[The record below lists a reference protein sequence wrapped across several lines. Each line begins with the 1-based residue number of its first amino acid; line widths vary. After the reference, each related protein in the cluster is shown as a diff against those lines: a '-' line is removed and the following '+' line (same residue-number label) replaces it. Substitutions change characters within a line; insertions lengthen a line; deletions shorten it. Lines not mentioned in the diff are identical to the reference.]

1 VRKIYSLEDGRFA
14 VKLARDAVKTFIE
27 TGKTLNPPKDFPQSF
42 KEKSG
47 VFVTLKTVSGREG
60 KVEKNLRGC
69 IGYPLPHLPLIEAI
83 IDSAI
88 NSATRDSRF
97 YPPFGPGPVVPEELK
112 KIVFEVSILTPP
124 ELIKVDTPTD
134 YLKKIKIGRD
144 GLIVERGNFQRGLL
158 LPQVPVEWKWN
169 TEEFLEHTCNKAG
182 LPGDCWKK
190 KPDIKIYSFQGIIFE
205 EVEPLGEIRRKEIGE
220 D

>member
-1 VRKIYSLEDGRFA
+1 MRKIYSLEDGRFA

-27 TGKTLNPPKDFPQSF
+27 TGETLSPPKNFPQKF
-42 KEKSG
+42 QEKSG
-47 VFVTLKTVSGREG
+47 VFVTLKTIARKGD
-60 KVEKNLRGC
+60 KTEKNLRGC
-69 IGYPLPHLPLIEAI
+69 IGYPIPHLPLIEAI

-97 YPPFGPGPVVPEELK
+97 YPPFGPGPVAPEELM

-124 ELIKVDTPTD
+124 ELLKVETPND

-144 GLIVERGNFQRGLL
+144 GLIVEREFIRGLL

-169 TEEFLEHTCNKAG
+169 IKEFLEHTCNKAG
-182 LPGDCWKK
+182 LPADCWKK
-190 KPDIKIYSFQGIIFE
+190 SDVKIYNFQAIIFE
-205 EVEPLGEIRRKEIGE
+205 EVEPQGEIRRKEIGE

>member
-1 VRKIYSLEDGRFA
+1 MRKIYSLEDGRFA
-14 VKLARDAVKTFIE
+14 VKLARDAVKNFIE
-27 TGKTLNPPKDFPQSF
+27 TGETLSPPENFPPKFQ
-42 KEKSG
+42 EKSG
-47 VFVTLKTVSGREG
+47 VFVTLKTIARKGD
-60 KVEKNLRGC
+60 KTEKNLRGC
-69 IGYPLPHLPLIEAI
+69 IGYPIPHLPLIEAI

-97 YPPFGPGPVVPEELK
+97 YPPFGPGPVVPEELT

-124 ELIKVDTPTD
+124 ELLKVDNPTE

-144 GLIVERGNFQRGLL
+144 GLIVEREFIRGLL

-169 TEEFLEHTCNKAG
+169 VKEFLEHTCNKAG
-182 LPGDCWKK
+182 LPADCWKK
-190 KPDIKIYSFQGIIFE
+190 PDVKMYNFQAIIFE
-205 EVEPLGEIRRKEIGE
+205 EVEPQGEIRRKEIGE